1 MKLGM
6 KITAGFCILIL
17 IALALGGLAVVR
29 MRGVVTQSKMLGD
42 EFAPEARFSSDLE
55 RRTYRT
61 MYAIR
66 GYNFTYDR
74 KYLETG
80 RAAMVQVMES
90 IADAEKLAGG
100 APHLVHLK
108 GALDEVKKT
117 MTAFE
122 RLTTETE
129 NTVAALEKLAT
140 EMNHAAKIY
149 MDHSSDYLKAMNS
162 AMLKVLADED
172 SMFQIRAERLKMINL
187 INDVVGLCNAARI
200 ASLDA
205 RANRNMQIM
214 ADGINTVFP
223 EIEKKIQELE
233 SITLIA
239 SNQKQLKD
247 ILAQGKAYKAAM
259 ENYLAGAAELD
270 KLNADQ
276 VAAGTKALELAR
288 NLTKTAIDETNKIA
302 DQASASLSTASM
314 TVMIG
319 LGIALVIGILLAVF
333 ITRSITLPIIR
344 IIAGLNEGADQV
356 ASAAGQV
363 SSASQSLAEGSSEQ
377 AAGVEETSSSLEEM
391 SSMTKQNAQNAA
403 QANSLMTETRA
414 VVSQANTS
422 MSQLT
427 TSMSDISKDSEE
439 TFKIIKTIDEIAFQT
454 NLLALNAA
462 VEAARAGEA
471 GAGFAVVADEVRN
484 LAMRAADAA
493 KNTSI
498 LLERTVKKIKHGS
511 ELVTRTNDAFQQVAA
526 GSAKVA
532 ELVGEIAAASGEQ
545 ATGIEQV
552 NLAVTEMDRVTQ
564 QNAATA
570 EESASASEEL
580 NAQAEQMKSMVGE
593 LVDMVSKD
601 RSPVGSSEHGR
612 NRGIGLKPETLGA
625 LIPKKKTPTLP
636 MSPKGEIRP
645 EQLIP
650 MDDDELG
657 NF

>member
-1 MKLGM
+1 M
-6 KITAGFCILIL
+6 ILITL
-17 IALALGGLAVVR
+17 YLGGIAVVT
-29 MRGVVTQSKMLGD
+29 MKGVVAESRLLGD
-42 EFAPEARFSSDLE
+42 EYAPEVKLSSDLE

-74 KYLETG
+74 KYLEDG
-80 RAAMVQVMES
+80 RAAMVQVMEV
-90 IADAEKLAGG
+90 IAAAEKLSGR

-108 GALDEVKKT
+108 GAMDEVKSA
-117 MTAFE
+117 MNEFE

-129 NTVAALEKLAT
+129 KTVATIEKLAT
-140 EMNHAAKIY
+140 EMNDVARIY
-149 MDHSSDYLKAMNS
+149 MNNSADYLKAMNTS
-162 AMLKVLADED
+162 MLKVLADED
-172 SMFQIRAERLKMINL
+172 SLFQIRAERLKMINL
-187 INDVVGLCNAARI
+187 INDIVELCNAARI
-200 ASLDA
+200 ASLSA

-214 ADGINTVFP
+214 ADGIKTIFP
-223 EIEKKIQELE
+223 DIEKKVQELE

-259 ENYLAGAAELD
+259 ENYLAAAAELD

-276 VAAGTKALELAR
+276 VTAGTKSLELAG
-288 NLTKTAIDETNKIA
+288 NLTKTAIDQTGKIA
-302 DQASASLSTASM
+302 DQTSGSLNKAST
-314 TVMIG
+314 TVLTG
-319 LGIALVIGILLAVF
+319 LGVALVIGMLMAVF
-333 ITRSITLPIIR
+333 ITRSITLPIRR
-344 IIAGLNEGADQV
+344 IIDGLNEGADQV

-363 SSASQSLAEGSSEQ
+363 SAASQSLAEGSSEQ
-377 AAGVEETSSSLEEM
+377 AAGIEETSSSLEEM
-391 SSMTKQNAQNAA
+391 SSMTKRNAQNAG
-403 QANSLMTETRA
+403 QANSLMTETKNM
-414 VVSQANTS
+414 VSQANTS
-422 MSQLT
+422 MSRLT
-427 TSMSDISKDSEE
+427 TSMTDISKAGEE

-498 LLERTVKKIKHGS
+498 LLEGTVKKVKDGS
-511 ELVTRTNDAFQQVAA
+511 ELVIRTNDAFQQVAA

-532 ELVGEIAAASGEQ
+532 ELVGEIAAASSEQ
-545 ATGIEQV
+545 AIGIEQV
-552 NLAVTEMDRVTQ
+552 NSAVTEMDKVTQ

-593 LVDMVSKD
+593 LVAMVGGA
-601 RSPVGSSEHGR
+601 GSSSGDGGHPSGR
-612 NRGIGLKPETLGA
+612 SIRNTPNSMGA
-625 LIPKKKTPTLP
+625 LISKKKMQALS
-636 MSPKGEIRP
+636 MNPKGEVRP
-645 EQLIP
+645 DQLIP
-650 MDDDELG
+650 MDDDELD